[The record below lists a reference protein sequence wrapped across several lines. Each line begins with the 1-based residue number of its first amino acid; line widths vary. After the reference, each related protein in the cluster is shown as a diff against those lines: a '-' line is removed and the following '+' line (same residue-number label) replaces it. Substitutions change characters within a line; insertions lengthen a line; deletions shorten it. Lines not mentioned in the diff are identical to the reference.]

1 MTTINSMFGSGQ
13 SATILKD
20 PGSGKFYIYTYAIT
34 RQGGTVTKGARY
46 EIPASVIGLR
56 ESNLFS
62 MTTRQGYLIYAVNGT
77 LYGYDFRKNSSPV
90 ILATF
95 LDEEITA
102 IYNDI
107 VSEQQME
114 DYFYVATYKREAK
127 NGRGGTVRKYSVEDT
142 PEQIKITEE
151 LVWKE
156 FPRVINLCY
165 KQF

>member
-1 MTTINSMFGSGQ
+1 M
-13 SATILKD
+13 
-20 PGSGKFYIYTYAIT
+20 
-34 RQGGTVTKGARY
+34 
-46 EIPASVIGLR
+46 
-56 ESNLFS
+56 
-62 MTTRQGYLIYAVNGT
+62 IYAVNGT

-156 FPRVINLCY
+156 FPRVKFMLQAILKRKLKIKGQKYEKQSVYFMCRTSDNL
-165 KQF
+165 FRRTS